1 MGYPPSIEVMD
12 EVDKIIET
20 VAGGAKLCHTTLE
33 VHLPT
38 LDGSGGELCV
48 PTFFEKNET
57 VPDDVREALVKLLKF
72 GSSRLRM
79 AAESGTSRKH

>member
-1 MGYPPSIEVMD
+1 MGYTPSIETIN
-12 EVDKIIET
+12 EVDSIIEAT
-20 VAGGAKLCHTTLE
+20 ADGAKICHSTLE
-33 VHLPT
+33 VHL
-38 LDGSGGELCV
+38 LEVGGNGGELCV
-48 PTFFEKNET
+48 PIFFEQNEI